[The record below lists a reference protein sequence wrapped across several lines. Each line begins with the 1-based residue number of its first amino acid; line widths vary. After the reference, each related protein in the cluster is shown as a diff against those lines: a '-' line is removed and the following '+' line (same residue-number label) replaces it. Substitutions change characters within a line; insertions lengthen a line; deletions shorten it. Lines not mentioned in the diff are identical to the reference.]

1 MIRKILFG
9 LVISLILINISF
21 GFSDEKRELYQ
32 KTLNAASGDFE
43 RMEEFLEI
51 LNKKE
56 EDFSNEL
63 ELSNLIIQ
71 ETNLL
76 GIDLSKYN
84 KIQFV
89 SFNQKP
95 SIQEKGSSS
104 LCP

>member
-56 EDFSNEL
+56 EDFLFKYL
-63 ELSNLIIQ
+63 E
-71 ETNLL
+71 
-76 GIDLSKYN
+76 
-84 KIQFV
+84 
-89 SFNQKP
+89 NQNP
-95 SIQEKGSSS
+95 IPYES
-104 LCP
+104 